1 MPDGVVAPE
10 PIDRP
15 QPEVTPAE
23 ARLLRGVRLNL
34 ALWSGGITLAVLI
47 VLGIVLYTAVARSLA
62 ATSVNQLEARA
73 TVITTVISGQRPP
86 RGQLPP
92 GGLAFGGPNSGTI
105 AMICDE
111 TGQLVGPLEGRVP
124 DGLPLAAG
132 VTAAASSGGRDI
144 RSAEVNEFPIRVL
157 TEPVDWQGQTLYVQ
171 VVGDRSTE
179 QRTLDVLVLVL
190 VIGGVIALLAASG
203 VGAAYASRALVP
215 IRRSLVDQRQALRR
229 QREFAAD
236 ASHELR
242 TPLTV
247 IRASVDDLS
256 RHASDPVSSVGSAL
270 TDIRDEVDHLTAMVD
285 DLLLLARSDSGA
297 MALERVPVDLGD
309 VASTAAAALSRP
321 ATQRGVEVLVD
332 PAPADLTGDPARL
345 RQLVTILIDNAIRHS
360 PKDGRVLVRVRTEE
374 AHATLVVED
383 DGPGIRAEDLPRL
396 FDRFYRAAG
405 APGGGTGL
413 GLAIAAWIVE
423 RHDGRIE
430 AANRRE
436 GGARFTVRLPSVR
449 PAAES
454 SA

>member
-1 MPDGVVAPE
+1 MPDGAATNGPPAGPE
-10 PIDRP
+10 PEI
-15 QPEVTPAE
+15 TAAE

-34 ALWSGGITLAVLI
+34 GLWSGGITLAVLI
-47 VLGIVLYTAVARSLA
+47 VLGVVLYAAVARSLA
-62 ATSVNQLEARA
+62 ATSVDQLEARA
-73 TVITTVISGQRPP
+73 SLITTVISGERPP
-86 RGQLPP
+86 RGELPP
-92 GGLAFGGPNSGTI
+92 GGFAFGGPNSGTI
-105 AMICDE
+105 AMICDG
-111 TGQLVGPLEGRVP
+111 TGQLVGPVEGRVP

-132 VTAAASSGGRDI
+132 VAAAVTSGGRDI
-144 RSAEVNEFPIRVL
+144 RSATIDDFPIRVL
-157 TEPVDWQGQTLYVQ
+157 TEPVDWQGETLYVQ

-215 IRRSLVDQRQALRR
+215 IRRSLVGQREALRR

-247 IRASVDDLS
+247 IRASVDDLA
-256 RHASDPVSSVGSAL
+256 RHGSEPVASVGSAL
-270 TDIRDEVDHLTAMVD
+270 TDIREEVDQMTSMVD

-297 MALERVPVDLGD
+297 VALERIQVDLGD
-309 VASTAAAALSRP
+309 VASTAASALSRP
-321 ATQRGVEVLVD
+321 ATERGVEVLVD
-332 PAPADLTGDPARL
+332 PAPAELSGDPARL

-360 PKDGRVLVRVRTEE
+360 PEGGRVLVRVRSNGPD
-374 AHATLVVED
+374 ATLEVED
-383 DGPGIRAEDLPRL
+383 QGPGIRAEDLPRL

-413 GLAIAAWIVE
+413 GLAIAAWIAE

-430 AANRRE
+430 AANRPE
-436 GGARFTVRLPSVR
+436 GGARFTVRLPTVR
-449 PAAES
+449 PAAGPT
-454 SA
+454 A